1 MNKTPS
7 LGRLALGTLLI
18 FSPLLALAGPVEQ
31 LQAFLNET
39 QSFQAQFRQTIS
51 NRQGVQAQE
60 SWGVLSVVRPGK
72 LRWEVS
78 KPYPQLVVGN
88 NEKVWVYDPELAQV
102 TIRQNDLNSGDSP
115 AALLAGRTALEKNF
129 TLREDGESDGLNWVE
144 AVPKASDSNFEKI
157 RIGLAGKELRVMALH
172 DNSGQV
178 TRIYF
183 SKHERNPKLPAS
195 FFTFTPPPGADVI
208 GE

>member
-1 MNKTPS
+1 MNKTAS

-18 FSPLLALAGPVEQ
+18 FSPLLALAGSVEQ

-78 KPYPQLVVGN
+78 KPYP
-88 NEKVWVYDPELAQV
+88 
-102 TIRQNDLNSGDSP
+102 
-115 AALLAGRTALEKNF
+115 
-129 TLREDGESDGLNWVE
+129 
-144 AVPKASDSNFEKI
+144 KASDSNFEKI

-172 DNSGQV
+172 DNFGQV

-195 FFTFTPPPGADVI
+195 LFTFTPPPGADVI